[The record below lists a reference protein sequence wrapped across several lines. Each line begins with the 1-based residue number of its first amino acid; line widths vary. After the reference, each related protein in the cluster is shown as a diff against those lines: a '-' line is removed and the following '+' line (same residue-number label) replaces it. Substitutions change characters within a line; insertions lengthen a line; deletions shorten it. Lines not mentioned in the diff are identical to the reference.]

1 MTSPKLKLEHEPSS
15 SLDRWVDDARRLRPM
30 LDAERGA
37 LWSRIVE
44 SRATRSPSPRR
55 WLVACGAVALALA
68 ALPLAAP
75 NGLLRDGPPP
85 AEAGP
90 AQAGPAQAVAAPSA
104 AQSAPALSA
113 APAAASG
120 SAGDAPAAPSRA
132 EPVMRR
138 PERLVS
144 LGNRGELVL
153 DADADLRL
161 PTPFDP
167 TARRPLSIRLDRGSV
182 RASVATRAPD
192 EPFSIVTPHVSV
204 VVVGTR
210 FSVSVEAARTTVSV
224 EEGRVR
230 VDQAGHTVL
239 LDAGQSI
246 RSNDA
251 RFQGERELDPVE
263 APPAAPTS
271 RAPTSR
277 APTSRT
283 QTSRAPKSRAPVA
296 ARAEFCEGDSV
307 TRRTCLLRAS
317 QGTGLTAEN
326 ALFALALLERDELAD
341 RGAALARLDEYERR
355 HPRGVLAPEVVLA
368 RVETLLGDGR
378 PEAARAAAAEHA
390 RRFPD
395 DLATSRRLAALI
407 DAYRPAGPA
416 R

>member
-1 MTSPKLKLEHEPSS
+1 MTSPKLKSEHEPSR
-15 SLDRWVDDARRLRPM
+15 SLDRLVDDARRLRPM

-37 LWSRIVE
+37 LWSRLIE
-44 SRATRSPSPRR
+44 SRAARSPSPRR

-68 ALPLAAP
+68 ALPLATP
-75 NGLLRDGPPP
+75 NGLLRGEAPP
-85 AEAGP
+85 AEAPP
-90 AQAGPAQAVAAPSA
+90 AQAIAAPSA

-113 APAAASG
+113 APSAASG
-120 SAGDAPAAPSRA
+120 SAADAPAAPSRA
-132 EPVMRR
+132 EPVIRHA
-138 PERLVS
+138 ERLVS

-153 DADADLRL
+153 DADADVQL

-182 RASVATRAPD
+182 RASVAARAPE

-210 FSVSVEAARTTVSV
+210 FTVSVEATRTTVSV

-251 RFQGERELDPVE
+251 RFQGERELDRVE
-263 APPAAPTS
+263 APPLAPTS
-271 RAPTSR
+271 RTPTSR

-283 QTSRAPKSRAPVA
+283 QTSRTQTSRAPVSRAPA
-296 ARAEFCEGDSV
+296 APSAEFCEGDSV
-307 TRRTCLLRAS
+307 TRRTCLLRTS
-317 QGTGLTAEN
+317 QGIGLTAEN

-355 HPRGVLAPEVVLA
+355 HPRGVLAPEVALA

-395 DLATSRRLAALI
+395 DLATSRRLTALI
-407 DAYRPAGPA
+407 DAYDRAG
-416 R
+416 RGR